1 MATNKDISILQGSI
15 SSLPVRWMNGDQI
28 IRKPITG
35 ISIASGAPRLTVVG
49 HGCPNGWPTTVTLVK
64 GMAAINA
71 KNAEPKG
78 ADYRVTTVIDTDTLE
93 YNAVSPVDDNGREWP
108 AYTTGGFVQW
118 YAPFDLTGKS
128 ASMVIYDKKG
138 GAVLASTEAAHAPLD
153 VITATVDTAN
163 KVITYSIKSSD
174 TSGFNGDQDALG
186 VGHGGN
192 SREIVTSPSAMR
204 CLSSAFEYT
213 SAS

>member
-1 MATNKDISILQGSI
+1 MATTKDISILQGSTFSI
-15 SSLPVRWMNGDQI
+15 PVRWMNGDQI
-28 IRKPITG
+28 IRKPITS
-35 ISIASGAPRLTVVG
+35 ISVASGAPRLTVVG
-49 HGCPNGWPTTVTLVK
+49 HDCPNGWPTAVTLVK
-64 GMAAINA
+64 GMTPINA

-93 YNAVSPVDDNGREWP
+93 YNAISPVDDNGREWP

-138 GAVLASTEAAHAPLD
+138 GTVLASTEAAHAPLD

-163 KVITYSIKSSD
+163 KAITYSIKSSD
-174 TSGFNGDQDALG
+174 TATFAWKKG
-186 VGHGGN
+186 VYEAEVYSNADDKQRIAEGEVTI
-192 SREIVTSPSAMR
+192 SRELPP
-204 CLSSAFEYT
+204 
-213 SAS
+213 

>member
-1 MATNKDISILQGSI
+1 MATTKDISILQGSTF
-15 SSLPVRWMNGDQI
+15 SVPVRWMNGDQI

-35 ISIASGAPRLTVVG
+35 ISVASGAPRLTVAG
-49 HGCPNGWPTTVTLVK
+49 HDCPNGWPTAVTLVK
-64 GMAAINA
+64 GMTAINA
-71 KNAEPKG
+71 KNTEPKG

-138 GAVLASTEAAHAPLD
+138 GSVLASTEAAHAPLD
-153 VITATVDTAN
+153 VITATVDAAN
-163 KVITYSIKSSD
+163 KVITFNIKSSD
-174 TSGFNGDQDALG
+174 TADFNWKKG
-186 VGHGGN
+186 VYEVEAYSTADDKQRIAEGV
-192 SREIVTSPSAMR
+192 VTVSQELLP
-204 CLSSAFEYT
+204 
-213 SAS
+213 

>member
-1 MATNKDISILQGSI
+1 MAADKDITILQGSTF
-15 SSLPVRWMNGDQI
+15 SLPVRWMNGDRI

-49 HGCPNGWPTTVTLVK
+49 HGCPNGWPSAVTLVK
-64 GMAAINA
+64 GMTPINA

-78 ADYRVTTVIDTDTLE
+78 NDYRVTTVIDTDTLE

-108 AYTTGGFVQW
+108 AYTSGGFVQW
-118 YAPFDLTGKS
+118 FAPMDLTGKS

-138 GAVLASTEAAHAPLD
+138 GTVLASTEAAHAPLD

-163 KVITYSIKSSD
+163 KVITFSIKSSD
-174 TSGFNGDQDALG
+174 TADFTWKKG
-186 VGHGGN
+186 VYEAEVYSNADDKQRIAEGEVTI
-192 SREIVTSPSAMR
+192 SRELPP
-204 CLSSAFEYT
+204 
-213 SAS
+213 